1 MRREGRAAEKDARV
15 RRAAHSEHYMFW
27 QLERRPHITYKRIPH
42 KHTQATFHVSY
53 HAAGRDDKECCHDP
67 MRCSRRMPTTSQRPA
82 WVQHMAPMTNRRQSV
97 RWGWGGGTS
106 VALGSAWPGRMDCP
120 CAGWAKTAEIAVR
133 AVRVL
138 VNSWVAATHSL
149 RSHSHPVSIVAG
161 APPAQLTSLK
171 TGYWPPKTSDE
182 LVRPREPIGHPYR
195 QGNVGALC
203 HQ

>member
-42 KHTQATFHVSY
+42 KHTQATCHVSY

-97 RWGWGGGTS
+97 RWGWGGGQVWRLGRRGLGEWIAHARDGPRRLRLPCGLS
-106 VALGSAWPGRMDCP
+106 VYLSTLGWLRPTRCGATVTQSQLWLALPLP
-120 CAGWAKTAEIAVR
+120 
-133 AVRVL
+133 
-138 VNSWVAATHSL
+138 N
-149 RSHSHPVSIVAG
+149 
-161 APPAQLTSLK
+161 
-171 TGYWPPKTSDE
+171 
-182 LVRPREPIGHPYR
+182 
-195 QGNVGALC
+195 
-203 HQ
+203 